1 MKSKNVLPTMFNYSI
16 VNRATGAT
24 EIIKNVL
31 FTFYHDNLVELH
43 TSDNG
48 EYKSF
53 TLADYA
59 IVKRA

>member
-1 MKSKNVLPTMFNYSI
+1 MKRKVVPQTMFNYSI

-24 EIIKNVL
+24 EIIKNVW
-31 FTFYHDNLVELH
+31 FTFYHDNIVELH
-43 TSDNG
+43 TSDKG